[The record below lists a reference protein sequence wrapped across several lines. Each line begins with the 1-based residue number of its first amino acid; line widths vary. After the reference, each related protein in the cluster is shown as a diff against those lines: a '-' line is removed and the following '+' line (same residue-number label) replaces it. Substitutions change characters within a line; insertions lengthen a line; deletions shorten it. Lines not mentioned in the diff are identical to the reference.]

1 MIRQSQQKLD
11 SAVTK
16 PKRSNHKKKSTGG
29 LTMKH
34 FKKTA
39 TWILALVLV
48 LFYANLGLFAGG
60 GRESE
65 PDSTA
70 KGSEQKPYHF
80 ITAYGPWDLSEG
92 RIDIEKQPDDTYF
105 QYVEK
110 TVGTAPLTI
119 SWEWEGVTGYVQ
131 GLRLHMA
138 SGEIPHAMKIA
149 SQELAVELIENDVLI
164 PLDDLLKSYA
174 PDVLK
179 GISEQELNLI
189 RSQAPDNKIYYM
201 PQIRDLPQIRAGF
214 IRTDWLKRVGMDVP
228 TTRNELVEVYKAFR
242 DQDANGNGDPS
253 DEIPVSGRL
262 GMRWCDDLFAIHG
275 VSMHEGHP
283 RLSWDPQKKQ
293 MISHQVSLEMKE
305 AIKFLRYLVE
315 EGLMDQ
321 TFPIQKNQDWKA
333 KINGNRVGHYYHLI
347 GYIHSFSA
355 FIEKDPKADW
365 TYLPLVKVEGVPAQ
379 KHTFPRIG
387 VDYPVFGITTAAK
400 DPAKIMQWYN
410 WCVSTEEGS
419 KYISLGIPGVDWKM
433 TGGKIEII
441 NQQTPSYKYVADGR
455 LAFSFDVLKISD
467 LGETK
472 SRILEKA
479 TEVGTTVYD
488 DLGISTSVY
497 EGLED
502 FMPNKAVV
510 YRDYCSKMVLGSL
523 PMSAWDEYVAAWHK
537 RGGTEML
544 RRATEWYKKVNK

>member
-1 MIRQSQQKLD
+1 
-11 SAVTK
+11 
-16 PKRSNHKKKSTGG
+16 
-29 LTMKH
+29 MKH

-39 TWILALVLV
+39 AQIPALVLV
-48 LFYANLGLFAGG
+48 LFCANLALFAGG

-65 PDSTA
+65 AGPTA
-70 KGSEQKPYHF
+70 KVSEEKPYHF
-80 ITAYGPWDLSEG
+80 ITAYGPWDLSAG
-92 RIDIEKQPDDTYF
+92 RIDMEKQPNDPYF

-110 TVGTAPLTI
+110 TTGSAPLTI

-131 GLRLHMA
+131 GMRLHMA
-138 SGEIPHAMKIA
+138 SGEMPHAMKIA

-164 PLDDLLKSYA
+164 PLDDLLKEYA

-179 GISEQELNLI
+179 GISEAELNLI

-214 IRTDWLKRVGMDVP
+214 IRTDWLERVGMEVP
-228 TTRNELVEVYKAFR
+228 TTRDELVEVYKAFR
-242 DQDANGNGDPS
+242 DKDANGNGDPS
-253 DEIPVSGRL
+253 DEIPVSGRE

-283 RLSWDPQKKQ
+283 RLSWDPQKQQ
-293 MISHQVSLEMKE
+293 MISHQVSPEMKE

-321 TFPIQKNQDWKA
+321 TMPIQKAQDWAA
-333 KINGNRVGHYYHLI
+333 KINANRVGHYYHLI
-347 GYIHSFSA
+347 ESIHNFSA
-355 FIEKDPKADW
+355 FVERDPKADW
-365 TYLPLVKVEGVPAQ
+365 TYLPLVKVGGVPAQ
-379 KHTFPRIG
+379 KHTWPRIG
-387 VDYPVFGITTAAK
+387 VDYPVFAITTAAK

-410 WCVSTEEGS
+410 WSVATDEAN
-419 KYISLGIPGVDWKM
+419 KFIRLGIPGVDWKM

-441 NQQTPSYKYVADGR
+441 NQQTPTYKYVSDGR
-455 LAFSFDVLKISD
+455 LAFSSDVLKLSD

-479 TEVGTTVYD
+479 VKVGTRIYD
-488 DLGISTSVY
+488 DLGIPTSVY
-497 EGLED
+497 EGYED

-510 YRDYCSKMVLGSL
+510 YRDYCSKMVLGSK
-523 PMSAWDEYVAAWHK
+523 PMSAWDEYVAEWHK
-537 RGGTEML
+537 RGGTEVL
-544 RRATEWYKKVNK
+544 KRATEWYKKVYK